1 MPMPAVRFDT
11 AAAWSAYAVILVVAF
26 LVSWLVTDRLHVRR
40 TAYVAVLS
48 AVVLAL
54 GAGYVAWS
62 GTSLRELVVGDWGW
76 ALLAG
81 AIAGAIPAPLLGR
94 MRGSKPAGPRPSV
107 LGFAYEGVVY
117 GAAEG
122 VLLAALPAIAVWQ
135 AMADAGWTDG
145 TGRTVATGALAVVG
159 SLVVV
164 LIHHLGYAE
173 FRRRESRRKLAGA
186 LVACGLQAI
195 AFVLTG
201 NVLAPIVAHV
211 VLHAE
216 LLAARVE
223 MPPSAVARP
232 RLAYLAGSER
242 VHERARRDGERLT
255 RR

>member
-1 MPMPAVRFDT
+1 MPMPAARFDA
-11 AAAWSAYAVILVVAF
+11 AAAWGAYAVILVVAF
-26 LVSWLVTDRLHVRR
+26 LVTWIVTDRMHVRR
-40 TAYVAVLS
+40 TPYIAVLS

-62 GTSLRELVVGDWGW
+62 GTSVRELVAGDWGW

-94 MRGSKPAGPRPSV
+94 MRGSGPAGRRPSV
-107 LGFAYEGVVY
+107 LGFAYEGVLY

-122 VLLAALPAIAVWQ
+122 VLLAALPGIAVWQ
-135 AMADAGWTDG
+135 AMADVGWTEG
-145 TGRTVATGALAVVG
+145 TGRRVATGALAVLG

-173 FRRRESRRKLAGA
+173 FRRPESRRKLAGA
-186 LVACGLQAI
+186 LVVCGLQAV

-216 LLAARVE
+216 LLVTRVE
-223 MPPSAVARP
+223 MPPSAVKRP
-232 RLAYLAGSER
+232 ALAYLAGSER

>member
-1 MPMPAVRFDT
+1 MPLPAADFD
-11 AAAWSAYAVILVVAF
+11 AVAAWGGFAVILVVAF
-26 LVSWLVTDRLHVRR
+26 LVTWIVTDRLHVRR
-40 TAYVAVLS
+40 TAYVAILS
-48 AVVLAL
+48 VVVLAL
-54 GAGYVAWS
+54 AAGYVAWS
-62 GTSLRELVVGDWGW
+62 GTSARELVLDGWGW
-76 ALLAG
+76 AVLAG
-81 AIAGAIPAPLLGR
+81 AIAGAIPAPLVAR
-94 MRGSKPAGPRPSV
+94 MRGSGPAGPPPAA
-107 LGFAYEGVVY
+107 LGFAHEGVLY

-122 VLLAALPAIAVWQ
+122 VLLAALPALAVWQ

-145 TGRTVATGALAVVG
+145 MGRTVATGALAVVG

-173 FRRRESRRKLAGA
+173 FRRRESRKKMGGA
-186 LVACGLQAI
+186 LVACGLQAV

-216 LLAARVE
+216 LLIARVE
-223 MPPSAVARP
+223 MPPSSEVRP

-242 VHERARRDGERLT
+242 IHEHARRDGERLT

>member
-1 MPMPAVRFDT
+1 MPLPPAGFDGV
-11 AAAWSAYAVILVVAF
+11 AAWGAFAAILGVAF
-26 LVSWLVTDRLHVRR
+26 LVTWIVTDRLRLRR
-40 TAYVAVLS
+40 TPYIAVLS
-48 AVVLAL
+48 GVVLVL
-54 GAGYVAWS
+54 GGGYVVWS
-62 GTSLRELVVGDWGW
+62 GTSVRELVVSGWGW

-81 AIAGAIPAPLLGR
+81 AVAGAIPAPLLGR
-94 MRGSKPAGPRPSV
+94 MRGSGPAGPRPSV
-107 LGFAYEGVVY
+107 FGFAYEGVLY

-145 TGRTVATGALAVVG
+145 TGRTVATAALAVLG

-164 LIHHLGYAE
+164 LVHHLGYAE
-173 FRRRESRRKLAGA
+173 FRRRESRKKLAGA
-186 LVACGLQAI
+186 LLVCGLQAV

-201 NVLAPIVAHV
+201 NVVAPILAHV

-216 LLAARVE
+216 LLVGGVE
-223 MPPSAVARP
+223 MPPSAAMRP